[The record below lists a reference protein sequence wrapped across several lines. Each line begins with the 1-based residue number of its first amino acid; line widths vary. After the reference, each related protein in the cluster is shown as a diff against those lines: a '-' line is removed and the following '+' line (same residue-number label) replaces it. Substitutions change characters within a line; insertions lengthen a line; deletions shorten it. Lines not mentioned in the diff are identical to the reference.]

1 MAEHGAGHEAEEV
14 KEVVW
19 TYTGWAVILLVCVG
33 AGVFIGYE
41 LWGQATSLQAAL
53 TEQTETVNRLK
64 NERETIKSQLA
75 LATRDKEACQRTLA
89 SVGGGAAPGAGGG
102 GPAPGTAGGA
112 GAGAAPA
119 GGAPAAAGAGGT
131 P

>member
-19 TYTGWAVILLVCVG
+19 TYMGWVVIILVCIG

-41 LWGQATSLQAAL
+41 LWGDASSLRAEL
-53 TEQTETVNRLK
+53 NKQTEMVGTLK

-89 SVGGGAAPGAGGG
+89 SAGGGA
-102 GPAPGTAGGA
+102 GGA
-112 GAGAAPA
+112 AVQ
-119 GGAPAAAGAGGT
+119 
-131 P
+131 

>member
-19 TYTGWAVILLVCVG
+19 TYTGWAMIILVCIG

-41 LWGQATSLQAAL
+41 MWGQAVTLQAEL
-53 TEQTETVNRLK
+53 TQQTEMVNTLK
-64 NERETIKSQLA
+64 NERETTKSQLA
-75 LATRDKEACQRTLA
+75 LAMRDREVCQRTLSTLSA
-89 SVGGGAAPGAGGG
+89 GGGGGAA
-102 GPAPGTAGGA
+102 
-112 GAGAAPA
+112 
-119 GGAPAAAGAGGT
+119 GT

>member
-19 TYTGWAVILLVCVG
+19 TYAGWAVILLICIG

-41 LWGQATSLQAAL
+41 MWGQATSLQAQL
-53 TEQTETVNRLK
+53 TEQIETVNRLK

-75 LATRDKEACQRTLA
+75 LAMRDKDACQRTLA
-89 SVGGGAAPGAGGG
+89 ASGGGAPAGAGGG
-102 GPAPGTAGGA
+102 GPAPGT
-112 GAGAAPA
+112 P
-119 GGAPAAAGAGGT
+119 
-131 P
+131 

>member
-1 MAEHGAGHEAEEV
+1 MVEHGAGHEAEEV

-41 LWGQATSLQAAL
+41 LWGQASSLQAEL
-53 TEQTETVNRLK
+53 TKQTETVNTLK

-89 SVGGGAAPGAGGG
+89 NAGGG
-102 GPAPGTAGGA
+102 GAGAPGG
-112 GAGAAPA
+112 APA
-119 GGAPAAAGAGGT
+119 GGAPAGGT

>member
-1 MAEHGAGHEAEEV
+1 MADVGHEAEEV
-14 KEVVW
+14 RDVVW

-41 LWGQATSLQAAL
+41 LWGQASTLQAEL
-53 TEQTETVNRLK
+53 SKQTEMVNTLK

-89 SVGGGAAPGAGGG
+89 S
-102 GPAPGTAGGA
+102 AGGA
-112 GAGAAPA
+112 GRAAPGGQVAPEGQPA
-119 GGAPAAAGAGGT
+119 GGAPAA

>member
-1 MAEHGAGHEAEEV
+1 MAEHGVGHEAEEV

-19 TYTGWAVILLVCVG
+19 TYTGWAMILLVCIG

-41 LWGQATSLQAAL
+41 MWGQASVLQADL
-53 TEQTETVNRLK
+53 TKQTEMVNTLK

-75 LATRDKEACQRTLA
+75 LAMRDREACQRSLA
-89 SVGGGAAPGAGGG
+89 ATSGGGGAA
-102 GPAPGTAGGA
+102 
-112 GAGAAPA
+112 
-119 GGAPAAAGAGGT
+119 GT

>member
-41 LWGQATSLQAAL
+41 LWGQASTLQAEL
-53 TEQTETVNRLK
+53 TKQTEMVNSLK

-75 LATRDKEACQRTLA
+75 LATRDKEACQRSLA
-89 SVGGGAAPGAGGG
+89 AGGGGAA
-102 GPAPGTAGGA
+102 AGGA
-112 GAGAAPA
+112 PGGAPA
-119 GGAPAAAGAGGT
+119 GGQAPGGAAGAQ
-131 P
+131 

>member
-1 MAEHGAGHEAEEV
+1 MAEVGHEAEEV
-14 KEVVW
+14 RDVVW

-41 LWGQATSLQAAL
+41 LWGQAGALQAEL
-53 TEQTETVNRLK
+53 TKQTEMVNTLK

-89 SVGGGAAPGAGGG
+89 SGGGGGGGGA
-102 GPAPGTAGGA
+102 
-112 GAGAAPA
+112 AAPA
-119 GGAPAAAGAGGT
+119 GGAAPPPAPAGG
-131 P
+131 PPGAQ

>member
-1 MAEHGAGHEAEEV
+1 MAEQGAGHEAEEV

-19 TYTGWAVILLVCVG
+19 TYAGWAVILLVCIG

-41 LWGQATSLQAAL
+41 LWGEAASLRAEL
-53 TEQTETVNRLK
+53 TKQTDMVGTLK

-89 SVGGGAAPGAGGG
+89 GAGATAGGAPGGAAPG
-102 GPAPGTAGGA
+102 
-112 GAGAAPA
+112 
-119 GGAPAAAGAGGT
+119 T

>member
-19 TYTGWAVILLVCVG
+19 TYAGWVVIILICIG
-33 AGVFIGYE
+33 AGLFIGYE
-41 LWGQATSLQAAL
+41 LWGQATSLQEQL
-53 TEQTETVNRLK
+53 TEQIETVNRLK

-89 SVGGGAAPGAGGG
+89 TQGGGGATG
-102 GPAPGTAGGA
+102 
-112 GAGAAPA
+112 
-119 GGAPAAAGAGGT
+119 GGT
-131 P
+131 PPPAPPAGAQ